1 MKSLVILCVI
11 APLCSCMSGR
21 PDNFYILSPQPQ
33 AVTQSA
39 SVPATPVVLRISL
52 PSLVD
57 RPEIVLNT
65 SANGVKV
72 LEHERWGA
80 PLGDLVAQTLGQD
93 IEHRRGDLLVGV
105 QGAAHM
111 ANPAVKITIDVI
123 QLTALPGD
131 HVSIETHWRIVD
143 ARKST
148 DVSGNEVF
156 SASLGQDAYSGVAR
170 ALSECLGQL
179 ADRLVTQIQ

>member
-1 MKSLVILCVI
+1 MKSMVILCAI

-39 SVPATPVVLRISL
+39 AVPATPIVLRITL

-65 SANGVKV
+65 SIDGVKV
-72 LEHERWGA
+72 LDHDRWGA

-93 IEHRRGDLLVGV
+93 IERRRGDLLVGV

-111 ANPAVKITIDVI
+111 ANAAVKITIDVI
-123 QLTALPGD
+123 QLTARPGD

-143 ARKST
+143 TRKST
-148 DVSGNEVF
+148 DVAGNGVF
-156 SASLGQDAYSGVAR
+156 SASLGQDANSRVAQ
-170 ALSECLGQL
+170 ALSECLGRL